1 MSEKLLGRNCSWCSW
16 ATPSKTRR
24 NLELC
29 DSCSEHFDEGATN
42 ERERIIALLEHER
55 YYTNGDD
62 QFETAHSVPCVTCK
76 NIALIKGENE

>member
-1 MSEKLLGRNCSWCSW
+1 MTWLDAPK
-16 ATPSKTRR
+16 
-24 NLELC
+24 
-29 DSCSEHFDEGATN
+29 SEHVVRREHYVAGRED